1 MSKSIALYD
10 MFDIIKTKPK
20 RFPYNPF
27 RKEEIF
33 FMRTAYRSNNYLC
46 CLSIYIRLHRFIR
59 HEPNWSETKT
69 KSSFTLWCIM
79 DGNIWLET
87 SNTQRRLSCGDAI
100 LFYPGTAYRA
110 YTDEAGCSF
119 LFFIFSYE
127 LGNNIDVLSSE
138 NLAGI
143 YHSEEV
149 AKRTRQFITRYITDF
164 HERNTNMLKLYAF
177 FMDYLADL
185 LQLSSYL
192 LPFNE
197 RPAAPDDSLIHSIM
211 EYIHNHCT
219 ENITIPE
226 LAKLADMPEKS
237 FIRYFHS
244 NVGISPK
251 RYANECRM
259 KYAAELLTDERKS
272 VASIAD
278 ELGYSDQYSFSKAF
292 HKYYGD
298 SPSMFRKAF

>member
-1 MSKSIALYD
+1 
-10 MFDIIKTKPK
+10 
-20 RFPYNPF
+20 
-27 RKEEIF
+27 
-33 FMRTAYRSNNYLC
+33 MRTLYHSNNYLC

-69 KSSFTLWCIM
+69 KSSFTLWCIRE
-79 DGNIWLET
+79 GNVWLET
-87 SNTQRRLSCGDAI
+87 ANTKRCLSCGDVI

-110 YTDEAGCSF
+110 CTDEAGCSF

-127 LGNNIDVLSSE
+127 LGNNIDVLGSE

-143 YHSEEV
+143 YHHEEV
-149 AKRTRQFITRYITDF
+149 ARRTRQFIDRYIADF
-164 HERNTNMLKLYAF
+164 HEKETNMLKLYAF

-185 LQLSSYL
+185 LQLSSCL
-192 LPFNE
+192 SPFDE
-197 RPAAPDDSLIHSIM
+197 QPAAPDDSRIHSII
-211 EYIHNHCT
+211 EYIHQHCT
-219 ENITIPE
+219 ESITIPE

-251 RYANECRM
+251 RYVNECRM
-259 KYAAELLTDERKS
+259 KYAAELLADERKS
-272 VASIAD
+272 IASVAE